1 MGRETFP
8 VPNKR
13 EIRLKKKRGKKRKE
27 RSTIRP
33 ITFGEPRDNYRWVS
47 VFSRCA
53 SRRLKNLHKHI
64 SSPRGL
70 ATRRRNKWG
79 RHVSGYSL
87 FAGKHLPGFSELPRQ
102 KGRQKDGKDL
112 ACQPRGPGQRK
123 CKPHSSHRYNAPVR
137 RRAAAKRDASPDA
150 GPDKNVANHG
160 GYLSRWCAGL
170 ARRAAT
176 RNNSGVMR
184 EPEPFFVSN
193 ARYPSNVNLEMR
205 DKMHECGCVFVR
217 TFVSYDNDNVW
228 FIA

>member
-1 MGRETFP
+1 MDRETFP

-13 EIRLKKKRGKKRKE
+13 EIRLKKKREKKTVRLST
-27 RSTIRP
+27 RSRL
-33 ITFGEPRDNYRWVS
+33 EPRDNYRWVS

-87 FAGKHLPGFSELPRQ
+87 FAGKHLPGSSELPRL
-102 KGRQKDGKDL
+102 KGRQKDGKNL

-123 CKPHSSHRYNAPVR
+123 CKPHSLLSSVQRAR
-137 RRAAAKRDASPDA
+137 RRRPRQRDASPDV

-160 GYLSRWCAGL
+160 LPVPLMRRL

-176 RNNSGVMR
+176 WNISGVMR
-184 EPEPFFVSN
+184 EPDPFVSN
-193 ARYPSNVNLEMR
+193 VRYPPNVNLEMQKAGAIR
-205 DKMHECGCVFVR
+205 CTNTDAFLYAPFFCKI
-217 TFVSYDNDNVW
+217 T
-228 FIA
+228 IA